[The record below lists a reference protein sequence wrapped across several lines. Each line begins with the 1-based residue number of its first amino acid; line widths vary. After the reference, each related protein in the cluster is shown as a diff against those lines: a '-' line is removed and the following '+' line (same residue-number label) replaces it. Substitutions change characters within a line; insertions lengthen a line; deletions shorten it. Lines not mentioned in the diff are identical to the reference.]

1 MIQFSSHG
9 SFSKTLSFIGYLKSD
24 KMFSDLNAYGRQGV
38 DALRSATPVDSGLTA
53 ESWEYRIVKKKGK
66 WQVQWYNTNEQDGVN
81 IAVILQYGHAT
92 RDGGYIEGIDYI
104 NPALEPIF
112 ANLANNVWKKVTDV

>member
-1 MIQFSSHG
+1 MIRLSSPG
-9 SFSKTLSFIGYLKSD
+9 SFAKTIAFATFLKGD

-53 ESWEYRIVKKKGK
+53 QSWNYRIVKKKGK
-66 WQVQWYNTNEQDGVN
+66 WQVQWFNTNDVDGVN
-81 IAVILQYGHAT
+81 VAVILQYGHAT
-92 RDGGYIEGIDYI
+92 RSGGYIDGIDYI

-112 ANLANNVWKKVTDV
+112 RHLADNVWKKVTDV